1 MIRVAALVP
10 VIKVVEAVL
19 VVEVRMV
26 ALIQGCPLSFW
37 PVNIIS
43 PRGEARKDCQ
53 VGMTKP
59 EMGASSG
66 PGHNYLRSEHLC
78 GLEGTVLLIKQI
90 RLFRS
95 RKENGDHY
103 SHVKPLFGSM
113 KA

>member
-43 PRGEARKDCQ
+43 PRGEARKED
-53 VGMTKP
+53 VHFPFLMDD
-59 EMGASSG
+59 
-66 PGHNYLRSEHLC
+66 LC
-78 GLEGTVLLIKQI
+78 G
-90 RLFRS
+90 S
-95 RKENGDHY
+95 W
-103 SHVKPLFGSM
+103 
-113 KA
+113 